1 MFKFIS
7 RSWQKRRERYYFKNR
22 WHLVLEFS
30 LGVIIVLLAAV
41 VVGLH
46 FYRPSFSWPLSPPTI
61 NKIEKPELD
70 LNNPPLTINYS
81 VASSSLHLV
90 NGSVLK
96 ISLKNASDFLLQDVV
111 TDLVMINKNFS
122 ISKIE
127 KPSSAAGITI
137 TNNRINL
144 GFLNPKEEREVELKV
159 YFITKNEVERVI
171 KWQAQSQYSVQ
182 GQVIKESSS
191 LPDLKLASELS
202 AQAAI
207 YYNSPQGDQLGSGPL
222 PPVVGLPTN
231 YWVFFEVYS
240 IGDFKNF
247 VFSAKLPKGVELTDR
262 RSLLAGDFQY
272 NAAARQIIWKL
283 SDLKNQNDNYRLG
296 FEIQFIPD
304 ASLLAK
310 TSSLITNLKYFATD
324 ALSGE
329 EQYSDLP
336 YLSSNLDFDRLN
348 KGQGEIKLP

>member
-7 RSWQKRRERYYFKNR
+7 RFWQKRRERYYLKNR

-30 LGVIIVLLAAV
+30 IGVIIIILVTAI
-41 VVGLH
+41 VGFH
-46 FYRPSFSWPLSPPTI
+46 FYRPIFTWSFNPPTI

-70 LNNPPLTINYS
+70 LNNPPLILQYS
-81 VASSSLHLV
+81 VASSSLRLASGV
-90 NGSVLK
+90 ELK
-96 ISLKNASDFLLQDVV
+96 ISLKNASDFLLQDIFS
-111 TDLVMINKNFS
+111 DLLIIDKNFS
-122 ISKIE
+122 ISKID
-127 KPSSAAGITI
+127 KSSATEGITI
-137 TNNRINL
+137 NNNRINL
-144 GFLNPKEEREVELKV
+144 GFLNPKEEREVTLKV
-159 YFITKNEVERVI
+159 FFKTNNETVRII
-171 KWQAQSQYSVQ
+171 KWQAQNQYSVQ
-182 GQVIKESSS
+182 TQVIKEANS

-202 AQAAI
+202 AQAAV

-231 YWVFFEVYS
+231 YWVFFEVNS

-283 SDLKNQNDNYRLG
+283 SDLENQNDNYRLG
-296 FEIQFIPD
+296 FEIQFIPE
-304 ASLLAK
+304 ASLLSK
-310 TSSLITNLKYFATD
+310 TGSLITNLKYFATD

-329 EQYSDLP
+329 EQYTDLP

>member
-7 RSWQKRRERYYFKNR
+7 RYWQKRREKYYLKNR
-22 WHLVLEFS
+22 WHLVLEFI
-30 LGVIIVLLAAV
+30 LGIIIIMLATAV
-41 VVGLH
+41 VSLH
-46 FYRPSFSWPLSPPTI
+46 FYRPVFSWPFNSPTI

-70 LNNPPLTINYS
+70 VNNPPLIIQYL
-81 VASSSLHLV
+81 VASSSLRLAS
-90 NGSVLK
+90 GIALK
-96 ISLKNASDFLLQDVV
+96 ISLKNTSDFLLQDIY
-111 TDLVMINKNFS
+111 TDLIIIDKNFS
-122 ISKIE
+122 ISKID
-127 KPSSAAGITI
+127 KSSSTEGITI
-137 TNNRINL
+137 NNNRINL
-144 GFLNPKEEREVELKV
+144 GFLNPREEREVTLKV
-159 YFITKNEVERVI
+159 LFKANNDVERVI
-171 KWQAQSQYSVQ
+171 KWQAQNQYSVQ
-182 GQVIKESSS
+182 TQVIKESNN
-191 LPDLKLASELS
+191 LTDLKLASELS
-202 AQAAI
+202 AQAAV

-247 VFSAKLPKGVELTDR
+247 VFSAKLPEGVELTDR

-272 NAAARQIIWKL
+272 NASARQIIWKL
-283 SDLKNQNDNYRLG
+283 SDLENKNDNYRLG
-296 FEIQFIPD
+296 FEIQFIPEV
-304 ASLLAK
+304 SLLAK
-310 TSSLITNLKYFATD
+310 TSSLITNLKYYATD